1 MVQNGPTS
9 TPRGVEHGE
18 SVERSR
24 VAVGVARLTDHAG
37 SPRSR
42 PPCHVHATDSGG
54 RVMSLS
60 ASARSSPI
68 ASADTGFA
76 SLNVFVTTVASVAS
90 LTLLVELIGVVV

>member
-1 MVQNGPTS
+1 
-9 TPRGVEHGE
+9 
-18 SVERSR
+18 
-24 VAVGVARLTDHAG
+24 
-37 SPRSR
+37 
-42 PPCHVHATDSGG
+42 
-54 RVMSLS
+54 MSLS